1 MINWWKAQ
9 SNKSRYSD
17 GFTITELIISIVV
30 GVIFVAV
37 LQVSV
42 SSYLHISQRG
52 RDLTLSNAYVEGKIE
67 SLRNVGYNG
76 LNVGATSL
84 TGELPSELNS
94 PKSGSLEVT
103 DEGNGIKKAVV
114 TISYNDQGDTRSYT
128 YTTYVGELG
137 VGQ

>member
-1 MINWWKAQ
+1 MTKRWKHKPQ
-9 SNKSRYSD
+9 SRVTS

-76 LNVGATSL
+76 LNVGTTSV

-114 TISYNDQGDTRSYT
+114 TISYNDQGDARSYT